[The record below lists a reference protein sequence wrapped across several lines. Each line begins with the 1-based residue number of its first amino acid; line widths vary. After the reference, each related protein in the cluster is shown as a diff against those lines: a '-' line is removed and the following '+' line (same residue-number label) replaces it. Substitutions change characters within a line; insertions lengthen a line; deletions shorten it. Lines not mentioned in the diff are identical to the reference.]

1 MQAVGR
7 LCGMSDSHA
16 EHARSF
22 DRVAGAYQNARP
34 SYPAAAVEWVL
45 EAAPGLRVVDLAA
58 GTGKLTEVLVAAGA
72 VVTAVE
78 PLANMRAELERAL
91 PSVRAIAGTAE
102 RMPLPDASAD
112 AVFVAQAFHW
122 FDAPAALAE
131 IARVLVPG
139 GVLGL
144 VWNLRDERVPW
155 VADLTVALRGAADV
169 LAVSRGIAEGPLE
182 SERFT
187 AAERRE
193 FPNPVPFDRAR
204 LREWAASTSR
214 IAVLPEAERAE
225 ALDAVVRLADEHPAL
240 ANRQTFDMPFV
251 AVVGRATR
259 R

>member
-182 SERFT
+182 SERFS

>member
-1 MQAVGR
+1 V
-7 LCGMSDSHA
+7 SDSHA
-16 EHARSF
+16 EQARSF

-34 SYPAAAVEWVL
+34 SYPAAALEWVL
-45 EAAPGLRVVDLAA
+45 EAAPGRRVVDLAA

-72 VVTAVE
+72 DVTAVE
-78 PLANMRAELERAL
+78 PLANMRAELKRAL
-91 PSVRAIAGTAE
+91 PSVRALDGTAE
-102 RMPLPDASAD
+102 QMPLPDASAD
-112 AVFVAQAFHW
+112 AVFVGQAFHW

-139 GVLGL
+139 GALGL

-169 LAVSRGIAEGPLE
+169 LAVSRGISERPLE
-182 SERFT
+182 SDRFT

-214 IAVLPEAERAE
+214 IAVLPEGEREA
-225 ALDAVVRLADEHPAL
+225 ALDDVVRVADEHPAL
-240 ANRQTFDMPFV
+240 ANRHTFDMPFV
-251 AVVGRATR
+251 ALAVRATR

>member
-1 MQAVGR
+1 
-7 LCGMSDSHA
+7 MSDSHA

-72 VVTAVE
+72 EVTAVE

-102 RMPLPDASAD
+102 RMPLPEASAD

>member
-1 MQAVGR
+1 MQAVTS
-7 LCGMSDSHA
+7 LLPMSDPHA
-16 EHARSF
+16 DQARSF
-22 DRVAGAYQNARP
+22 DRVAGAYQRARP

-45 EAAPGLRVVDLAA
+45 DAAPGRRVVDLAA

-72 VVTAVE
+72 EVTAVE

-91 PSVRAIAGTAE
+91 PSVRAIDGAAE
-102 RMPLPDASAD
+102 RIPLPDERAD
-112 AVFVAQAFHW
+112 ALCVGQAFHL
-122 FDAPAALAE
+122 FDRPAALEE

-139 GVLGL
+139 GALGL

-155 VADLTVALRGAADV
+155 VAELTVALRGAADV
-169 LAVSRGIAEGPLE
+169 LAVSRGISERPLE

-214 IAVLPEAERAE
+214 IAVLPEREREA
-225 ALDAVVRLADEHPAL
+225 ALDGVVRLADEHPAL
-240 ANRQTFDMPFV
+240 ADRHTFDMPFV
-251 AVVGRATR
+251 AVVVRAR
-259 R
+259 RR

>member
-1 MQAVGR
+1 
-7 LCGMSDSHA
+7 MSDSHA
-16 EHARSF
+16 EQARSF

-34 SYPAAAVEWVL
+34 SYPAAALEWVL

-102 RMPLPDASAD
+102 RMPLPEASAD